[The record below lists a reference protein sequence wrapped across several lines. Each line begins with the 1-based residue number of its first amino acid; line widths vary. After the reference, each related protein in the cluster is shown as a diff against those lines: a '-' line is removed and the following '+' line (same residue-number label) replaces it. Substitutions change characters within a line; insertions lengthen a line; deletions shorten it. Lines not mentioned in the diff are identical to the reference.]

1 MWRSLS
7 IAKKI
12 YLSMA
17 VIILSYTVSMFFV
30 LAAGKQSQTQLTK
43 ISTALFPASQKSQV
57 ARNAFEQQTKAYEDA
72 VILGDTNLL
81 NTAKVKG
88 DDAIAALDDVAGI
101 AALPEEDQ
109 ATIQA
114 TVRELRSYTGNA
126 HALYAEMAAGKMEQK
141 DKAADLGR
149 QATELRGTL
158 QKLTHQFADGL
169 QQEVSQIQAS
179 TRRNQII
186 DIIVFVSVVAIAV
199 LMMSLVVGGAMR
211 RVNKTIESLRDISE
225 GNLTVRL
232 DSSQDDELGALSK
245 TFNRFVEKLQA
256 SIGQLTQNSQQLGAS
271 AHMLKGNALQLAT
284 GSKAVALQSETIAS
298 ASEEMAATSRN
309 IAQNCLQAAGSAE
322 VATKTANQG
331 AEIVQ
336 HTVRGMERIS
346 ALVQE
351 SARTVESLGTRSD
364 QIGQIIGTIQ
374 DIADQINLL
383 ALNAAIEAARAG
395 EQGRGVAVAAD
406 EVRAL
411 AGRTTSATE
420 GIREMIRSIQ
430 GETKN
435 AVRAMEEGVKEVE
448 QGTKEAERSGEALE
462 AILSQINTVTGQVQ
476 QIATSAEQQT
486 ATTLEITNNIQQIS
500 QVVQRNA
507 SGAQESAEAT
517 LQLDGL
523 AMNLQELVGQFK
535 ISERSVKNR

>member
-17 VIILSYTVSMFFV
+17 VIILGYTLSMFFV
-30 LAAGKQSQTQLTK
+30 ISAGQLSQTQLTN

-57 ARNAFEQQTKAYEDA
+57 ALNAFEQQTKAYEDA

-81 NTAKVKG
+81 STAKAKS
-88 DDAIAALDDVAGI
+88 DDAIAALDEIAGI
-101 AALPEEDQ
+101 AALPEKDQ
-109 ATIQA
+109 ATIRTA
-114 TVRELRSYTGNA
+114 VRELRSYTGSA
-126 HALYAEMAAGKMEQK
+126 QSLYAEMAAGKMEQK

-158 QKLTHQFADGL
+158 QKLTHQFADEL
-169 QQEVSQIQAS
+169 QQEVSEIQAT

-199 LMMSLVVGGAMR
+199 LMISLVFGGVMR
-211 RVNKTIESLRDISE
+211 RVNKTIECLRDISE

-256 SIGQLTQNSQQLGAS
+256 IIGQLTQNSQQLGDS
-271 AHMLKGNALQLAT
+271 AHMLKGNALQIAT
-284 GSKAVALQSETIAS
+284 GSKSVALQSETIAS

-309 IAQNCLQAAGSAE
+309 IAENCLQAAKSAE
-322 VATKTANQG
+322 VATKTANEG

-346 ALVQE
+346 AHVQE

-395 EQGRGVAVAAD
+395 EQGRGFAVVAD
-406 EVRAL
+406 EVRTL
-411 AGRTTSATE
+411 AGRTTKATE
-420 GIREMIRSIQ
+420 GIRDMIRSIQ
-430 GETKN
+430 QETKN
-435 AVRAMEEGVKEVE
+435 AVRAMEEGVREVE
-448 QGTKEAERSGEALE
+448 QGTGEAENSGKALQ
-462 AILSQINTVTGQVQ
+462 AILDQIGAVASQVHQM
-476 QIATSAEQQT
+476 AAAAEQQT
-486 ATTLEITNNIQQIS
+486 ASTTEITSNIHRIS
-500 QVVQRNA
+500 QVVQQTSTDAQA
-507 SGAQESAEAT
+507 SADTT
-517 LQLDGL
+517 LQLDSL
-523 AMNLQELVGQFK
+523 AKNLQELVGQFK
-535 ISERSVKNR
+535 IR

>member
-17 VIILSYTVSMFFV
+17 VIILGYTLSMFFV
-30 LAAGKQSQTQLTK
+30 ISAGQLSQTQLTN

-57 ARNAFEQQTKAYEDA
+57 ALNAFEQQTKAYEDA

-81 NTAKVKG
+81 STAKAKS
-88 DDAIAALDDVAGI
+88 DDAIAALDEIAGI
-101 AALPEEDQ
+101 AALPEKDQ
-109 ATIQA
+109 ATIRTA
-114 TVRELRSYTGNA
+114 VRELRSYTGSA
-126 HALYAEMAAGKMEQK
+126 QSLYAEMAAGKMEQK

-158 QKLTHQFADGL
+158 QKLTHQFADEL
-169 QQEVSQIQAS
+169 QQEVSEIQAT

-186 DIIVFVSVVAIAV
+186 DIIDFVSVVAIAV
-199 LMMSLVVGGAMR
+199 QMISLVFGGVMR
-211 RVNKTIESLRDISE
+211 RVNKTIECLRDISE
-225 GNLTVRL
+225 GNLSVRL

-256 SIGQLTQNSQQLGAS
+256 IIGQLTQNSQQLGDS
-271 AHMLKGNALQLAT
+271 AHMLKGNALQIAT
-284 GSKAVALQSETIAS
+284 GSKSVALQSETIAS

-309 IAQNCLQAAGSAE
+309 IAENCLQAAKSAE
-322 VATKTANQG
+322 VATKTANEG

-346 ALVQE
+346 AHVQE

-374 DIADQINLL
+374 DFADQINLL
-383 ALNAAIEAARAG
+383 ALNAAIDAARAG
-395 EQGRGVAVAAD
+395 EQGRGFAVVAD

-411 AGRTTSATE
+411 AGRTTKATE
-420 GIREMIRSIQ
+420 GIRDMIRSIQ
-430 GETKN
+430 QETKT
-435 AVRAMEEGVKEVE
+435 AERAKEEGVREVE
-448 QGTKEAERSGEALE
+448 QGTGEAEKTGKALQ
-462 AILSQINTVTGQVQ
+462 AILDQIGAVASQVHQMAAAVEYK
-476 QIATSAEQQT
+476 SSW
-486 ATTLEITNNIQQIS
+486 TTEITSNIHRIS
-500 QVVQRNA
+500 QVVQQTSTDAQA
-507 SGAQESAEAT
+507 SADTT
-517 LQLDGL
+517 LQLDSL
-523 AMNLQELVGQFK
+523 AKNLQELVGQFK
-535 ISERSVKNR
+535 IR